1 MNISCSVVFILS
13 EKRKVLQTW
22 NCARRIKCGFTPIC
36 NNDFLPRADKTLILF
51 EPRKQANDPPLCYI
65 NRTTSYDCSSK
76 SESKIPP
83 FQRFALVN
91 IEAIFSGNIV
101 TEANCLATAGKT
113 YAFASYD
120 TAGIDKVFAFWSF
133 LVEKDM
139 FNFRFEWPRYKRG
152 AHATRLVGYLPS
164 RIQRALKE

>member
-1 MNISCSVVFILS
+1 M
-13 EKRKVLQTW
+13 
-22 NCARRIKCGFTPIC
+22 KCGFTPIC

-120 TAGIDKVFAFWSF
+120 TAGIDKVFAF
-133 LVEKDM
+133 
-139 FNFRFEWPRYKRG
+139 
-152 AHATRLVGYLPS
+152 
-164 RIQRALKE
+164 